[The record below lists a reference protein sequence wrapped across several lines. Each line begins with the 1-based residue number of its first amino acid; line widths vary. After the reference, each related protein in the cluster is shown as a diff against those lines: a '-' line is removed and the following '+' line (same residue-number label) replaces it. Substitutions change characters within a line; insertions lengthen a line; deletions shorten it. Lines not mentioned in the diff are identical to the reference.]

1 MGTSSRRAR
10 RRRKRERSRVRNE
23 SPRATPAA
31 RHFCIALAILTLL
44 LYVPAAWHGYF
55 HYDDDLYVIDN
66 AHLAGGITPAG
77 IAWAFRSS
85 YASNWH
91 PLTWLSHMLDRQLF
105 GASPGPQ
112 HLVNVLLHTAN
123 SVLLFLALLRMTRRP
138 WPSATVAALFAWH
151 PAHVESVAWIAERKD
166 VLSGFFF
173 FLTLLAY
180 ARHAEQPSVR
190 RFGFVALF
198 FALGL
203 MAKPMLVTLPF
214 VLLLLD
220 YWPLERLRAP
230 AQLRHLAV
238 EKIPLFAL
246 SAASCLVTFI
256 VQKSSGAVMPLEYV
270 SIYARLGNAVISYA
284 RYLGILLW
292 PARLIVPYRPSH
304 DLDALAISL
313 AAVALV
319 SVTTAVVKF
328 GARRKFFP
336 VGWFWYLGT
345 LMPVIGIV
353 QVGSQAMA
361 DRYTYIPSIGIFIII
376 AWGVAEILP
385 RRVCAVTGVA
395 ALAIL
400 PALTAR
406 QLSFWKNS
414 ETLFQHTLAV
424 EPENLD
430 ALNGLAWTY
439 ATDLDPKLRD
449 GKKAVELAER
459 CVSTTHWR
467 VASYLDTLSAAYS
480 EAGDFKH
487 AVETAQQALTLPAV
501 EPLVIADIREHIKIY
516 EARKAIHAP

>member
-1 MGTSSRRAR
+1 MRTSSRRAR

-31 RHFCIALAILTLL
+31 RHFCIALAVLTLL
-44 LYVPAAWHGYF
+44 LYMPAAWHGYF

-66 AHLAGGITPAG
+66 AHLVGGITPAG
-77 IAWAFRSS
+77 IAWAFRSN
-85 YASNWH
+85 YACNWH

-138 WPSATVAALFAWH
+138 WRSATVAALFAWH

-173 FLTLLAY
+173 FLTLVTY

-256 VQKSSGAVMPLEYV
+256 VQKSCGAVMPLEYV
-270 SIYARLGNAVISYA
+270 PIYERLGNAVISCA

-292 PARLIVPYRPSH
+292 PARLIVPYRASL

-313 AAVALV
+313 AALAL
-319 SVTTAVVKF
+319 TIAVVKF
-328 GARRKFFP
+328 GARRKFLP

-345 LMPVIGIV
+345 LIPVIGIV
-353 QVGSQAMA
+353 QVGRQAMA
-361 DRYTYIPSIGIFIII
+361 DRYTYIPSVGIR
-376 AWGVAEILP
+376 G
-385 RRVCAVTGVA
+385 
-395 ALAIL
+395 
-400 PALTAR
+400 
-406 QLSFWKNS
+406 
-414 ETLFQHTLAV
+414 
-424 EPENLD
+424 
-430 ALNGLAWTY
+430 
-439 ATDLDPKLRD
+439 
-449 GKKAVELAER
+449 
-459 CVSTTHWR
+459 
-467 VASYLDTLSAAYS
+467 ASRKFCRAGSAPSRA
-480 EAGDFKH
+480 
-487 AVETAQQALTLPAV
+487 
-501 EPLVIADIREHIKIY
+501 
-516 EARKAIHAP
+516 